1 VKINVSA
8 VGLQDRASA
17 GEQIMKVL
25 IQPLYDLYRKALRH
39 SQWRWVM
46 VLASLV
52 YLVSPIDFSTD
63 IVPVIGWLDDGVII
77 TILLS
82 ELSQVVLEQRQA
94 RKAKAEKP
102 ESSGTLETLAT
113 EVTAAPL

>member
-1 VKINVSA
+1 MDVS
-8 VGLQDRASA
+8 GGQTP
-17 GEQIMKVL
+17 MKVL

-39 SQWRWVM
+39 SQWRWVI

-52 YLVSPIDFSTD
+52 YLVSPVDLSTD
-63 IVPVIGWLDDGVII
+63 LLPVVGWLDDGVIV

-94 RKAKAEKP
+94 RKAKAEKSAMPAP
-102 ESSGTLETLAT
+102 E
-113 EVTAAPL
+113 AA